1 MLRTLGGL
9 RLRWKIVV
17 PYAILAL
24 VLALFGAYFVTRM
37 VVGTLSERF
46 TNQLIEASRVAAD
59 SLIRQEREQLLT
71 LRSIAFTEGLP
82 EAVAQR
88 RETDVGAVA
97 LTIAVNQGAERVE
110 ILDTAGNRLFGVRLD
125 DQTYVPIEDDPP
137 AQWDIVRRVLNGG
150 TDPTGDKF
158 AGLLQT
164 ATGAVLYSAGPVR
177 LASGEIAGAV
187 LVGSSMDRFVR
198 RAKTEALA
206 DVTVY
211 GSDGSAVMLAT
222 SFAADAS
229 NLERSTPPAPG
240 ERQSV
245 VVADRDFDALFS
257 ELRVRGVT
265 WGWYSVALPRSFI
278 ATTANM
284 ARDQLAAFFTL
295 ATLGILLIGWLLAR
309 SLTRPLT
316 RLVHAADAV
325 SSGDFSVRSGVLSGD
340 EIGDLATA
348 FDSMAG
354 RLERHHFNTLSALV
368 SAIDARDAYTRGHS
382 VRVGHL
388 AVELGRAMSLSSI
401 ELQHLQVGG
410 MLHDI
415 GKIGIRDDVL
425 LKPGHLSD
433 EERAAIQAH
442 PRIGLRILESVELP
456 VEVQSGVGGHHERL
470 DGSGYPNG
478 LAGDDVPLYPR
489 IVSVADVYDALITDR
504 PYRAA
509 LPLAQVLR
517 MLDEEAERGLLDPDV
532 VRTLHQIALQWE
544 HRRNNDRTLEGFTL
558 SLNPPVAMERLSR
571 LMGAS

>member
-1 MLRTLGGL
+1 M
-9 RLRWKIVV
+9 

-24 VLALFGAYFVTRM
+24 ALAMFGAFFVTRM

-46 TNQLIEASRVAAD
+46 TNQLVEASRVAAD
-59 SLIRQEREQLLT
+59 TLVRQERDHLLT
-71 LRSIAFTEGLP
+71 LRSISFTEGLP
-82 EAVAQR
+82 EAVAER
-88 RETDVGAVA
+88 RTSEVSSVA
-97 LTIAVNQGAERVE
+97 LSIAVNQSAERVE
-110 ILDTAGNRLFGVRLD
+110 VLDRAGNRLFGVRLD

-137 AQWDIVRRVLNGG
+137 AQWDIVQRVLNGG

-158 AGLLQT
+158 AGLLRT
-164 ATGAVLYSAGPVR
+164 STGAVLYSVGPVR
-177 LASGEIAGAV
+177 LPSGEIVGAV

-211 GSDGSAVMLAT
+211 GSNLADGATVMLAT
-222 SFAADAS
+222 SFAGDRS
-229 NLERSTPPAPG
+229 PLEVTEAPTAG
-240 ERQSV
+240 ERQSLV
-245 VVADRDFDALFS
+245 VSDRDFDAIFN
-257 ELRVRGVT
+257 ELRVRGIT

-284 ARDQLAAFFTL
+284 ARDQLAVFFTL
-295 ATLGILLIGWLLAR
+295 ATLGVLVIGWLLAR
-309 SLTRPLT
+309 SLTRPLA
-316 RLVHAADAV
+316 RLVRAADAV
-325 SSGDFSVRSGVLSGD
+325 SGGDFTIRSGVSTSD

-354 RLERHHFNTLSALV
+354 RLERSHFNTLSALV

-388 AVELGRAMSLSSI
+388 AADLGRAMSLSSI
-401 ELQHLQVGG
+401 EMQHLQVGG

-415 GKIGIRDDVL
+415 GKIGIRDAVL
-425 LKPGHLSD
+425 LKPGGLSD
-433 EERAAIQAH
+433 EERETIQAH
-442 PRIGLRILESVELP
+442 PRIGLRILESVDLP
-456 VEVQSGVGGHHERL
+456 TEVQSGVGGHHERL

-478 LAGDDVPLYPR
+478 LSGDAVSLYPR
-489 IVSVADVYDALITDR
+489 IISVADVYDALITDR

-544 HRRNNDRTLEGFTL
+544 HRRKNDQTLEGFTL
-558 SLNPPVAMERLSR
+558 SLNPLVAMDRLNR